1 MKNFKISQIQFQAK
15 ATPDQNAKLLLNLFK
30 KTKKYKPD
38 LICTPECSNI
48 ITHDKKYLFKFT
60 TYQHNCPIIKI
71 TKDFAKKNKVNINI
85 GSLLLKIKGNKKLV
99 NKSILINSSGKIQS
113 AYNKINLFDVNVN
126 SRETHRESHSFIK
139 GNKIVITKVN
149 GVKIGLTICYDL
161 RFPNLYRKLAKK
173 NAKVILI
180 PAAFTV
186 PTGKVH
192 WETLVRARAIE
203 NSVFIVATNMCGTH
217 HSGRKTYG
225 HSLLFDPWG
234 NKENAGFTK
243 TKILNTEINLDKI
256 VKVRKK
262 IPSILNT

>member
-1 MKNFKISQIQFQAK
+1 MFRVSCIQLCSSENVEHNLNRTKQLIIKAVKQKSHFILTPEVSSKISLNK
-15 ATPDQNAKLLLNLFK
+15 KKLLNTATSMDKDFYLNGIRVLA
-30 KTKKYKPD
+30 KKYKKWI
-38 LICTPECSNI
+38 L
-48 ITHDKKYLFKFT
+48 
-60 TYQHNCPIIKI
+60 
-71 TKDFAKKNKVNINI
+71 I
-85 GSLLLKIKGNKKLV
+85 GSLILKVSKSRLV
-99 NKSILINSSGKIQS
+99 NRSILINSSGKIQS
-113 AYNKINLFDVNVN
+113 VYNKINLFDVNVN